1 MDDDEKPTVAAGARG
16 SKVADAGAV
25 DACLVTA
32 AMAGASLLACW
43 AVAFHPSNSQR
54 SPAVCSARGSPPLCC
69 RARPLLASALADSAR
84 CRPEEGRRGEKREEK
99 EKERDLSDQKN
110 LAVKLRDHR

>member
-16 SKVADAGAV
+16 SKVAGAGAV

-54 SPAVCSARGSPPLCC
+54 SPAVRSARGSPP
-69 RARPLLASALADSAR
+69 LASALADSAR
-84 CRPEEGRRGEKREEK
+84 RRPEEGRREERK
-99 EKERDLSDQKN
+99 EKKRKR
-110 LAVKLRDHR
+110 K

>member
-16 SKVADAGAV
+16 SKVAGTGAV

-54 SPAVCSARGSPPLCC
+54 SPAVRSARSARGSQPLCC
-69 RARPLLASALADSAR
+69 RARPPLASALADSAR
-84 CRPEEGRRGEKREEK
+84 RRPEEGRREERK
-99 EKERDLSDQKN
+99 EKKRKRKRKRKEMCS
-110 LAVKLRDHR
+110 